1 MTLKELAARET
12 RCKAEMDRI
21 HEALSDRAAIE
32 NWAEAEQREI
42 QWSYS
47 TVAAT
52 DSPDSLEA
60 LKRGLFLTWFECA
73 EPAYLT
79 GIRNLNSTANVAI
92 IDRLEE
98 ALTATTAD
106 RELTEMVA
114 YYFQVSEW
122 CLDRYHIGAA
132 TRAVAGKPRSLTF
145 LTSDAQR
152 ATYHNR
158 GLMGN
163 YFLSL
168 RPETVQP

>member
-21 HEALSDRAAIE
+21 QDAVSDRAAIE
-32 NWAEAEQREI
+32 NWAEAEQQEI
-42 QWSYS
+42 QRSYS
-47 TVAAT
+47 TLAAT
-52 DSPDSLEA
+52 ESPDSLEA

-79 GIRNLNSTANVAI
+79 GIRNLESAASVAI

-98 ALTATTAD
+98 ALTATPAD
-106 RELTEMVA
+106 QELTEMLA
-114 YYFQVSEW
+114 YYFQVAEW
-122 CLDRYHIGAA
+122 CLDRYHIGGA
-132 TRAVAGKPRSLTF
+132 TRAVAGRPLSLSF
-145 LTSDAQR
+145 FTSDAER
-152 ATYHNR
+152 ATFHDR

-168 RPETVQP
+168 RPKTVRP

>member
-79 GIRNLNSTANVAI
+79 GIRNLNSTASVAI

-114 YYFQVSEW
+114 YYFQVSE
-122 CLDRYHIGAA
+122 
-132 TRAVAGKPRSLTF
+132 
-145 LTSDAQR
+145 
-152 ATYHNR
+152 
-158 GLMGN
+158 
-163 YFLSL
+163 
-168 RPETVQP
+168 